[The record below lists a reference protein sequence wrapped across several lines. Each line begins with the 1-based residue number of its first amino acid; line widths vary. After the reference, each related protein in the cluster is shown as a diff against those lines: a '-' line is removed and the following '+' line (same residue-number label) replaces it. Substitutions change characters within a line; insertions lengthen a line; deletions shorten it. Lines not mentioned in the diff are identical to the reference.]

1 MVKQMHKREA
11 GSTLVAVLALI
22 VIGVLL
28 ATTFVSYSTSS
39 LRGTEKRR
47 REGQA
52 KLMISGRIV
61 TLNGMARDQME
72 ATGLLDLPQL
82 VQNVFPEDSG
92 ADEQSFTYSATTDGV
107 NLVVATH
114 GLNPLLLAPLEAQ
127 DDPFRGALALSASQ
141 TLRASAVPLNAAVRR
156 RTDANA
162 TYNLSTI
169 SVRTIPVSQFTLFSR
184 ATTTLSS
191 KIFTAG
197 DAGRLYSGADLLI
210 SDGEVVTQY
219 PVVAA
224 GQVAVVNDGVIQARA
239 TPRDEAPYTFRS
251 STSDQDWPALAKS
264 VAGSRVLSGRDL
276 PLSVMRPAVPAALVA
291 TPESEPP
298 SYPSPDQR
306 LYPLCQRTLLITVSG
321 GERGG
326 GGGIGG
332 IGGIG
337 VSEDEYKF
345 RSYSGSMGANYQGEP
360 LNESGEQEVV
370 AACVYN
376 SPNWRQGPVIVFD
389 YSKLR
394 SVNALYTSY
403 YIAANHPNAVIL
415 IRGARIL
422 QGPFSLVTPHP
433 IYVENGLGD
442 YDTAQQPVTQS
453 QFPVSLV
460 TQDRI
465 YACKTGW

>member
-28 ATTFVSYSTSS
+28 ATTYVTYSTTS

-61 TLNGMARDQME
+61 TLNGMAREQME

-82 VQNVFPEDSG
+82 IQSVFPDGSD
-92 ADEQSFTYSATTDGV
+92 ADEQAFTYSATTDGV
-107 NLVVATH
+107 NIVVATH
-114 GLNPLLLAPLEAQ
+114 GLNPLLLAPLDAQ

-156 RTDANA
+156 RTDATA

-191 KIFTAG
+191 TLFTAG

-210 SDGEVVTQY
+210 SDGQVTTQY

-224 GQVAVVNDGVIQARA
+224 GQVAVVNEGVIQARA
-239 TPRDEAPYTFRS
+239 NPRDDAPYEFRS
-251 STSDQDWPALAKS
+251 STSDRDWPALAKS

-276 PLSVMRPAVPAALVA
+276 PLSVMRPAAPEALMA
-291 TPESEPP
+291 SPEADAPI
-298 SYPSPDQR
+298 YPSPDQR

-326 GGGIGG
+326 GGGG

-337 VSEDEYKF
+337 VNEDHYKF
-345 RSYSGSMGANYQGEP
+345 KAYSGSMGANYQGEP
-360 LNESGEQEVV
+360 LNETGEQEVIS
-370 AACVYN
+370 ACVYN
-376 SPNWRQGPVIVFD
+376 TPNWERGPVIVFD

-394 SVNALYTSY
+394 AAGALYQSY
-403 YIAANHPNAVIL
+403 YIAANHPGTVIL

-453 QFPVSLV
+453 VYPVSLV